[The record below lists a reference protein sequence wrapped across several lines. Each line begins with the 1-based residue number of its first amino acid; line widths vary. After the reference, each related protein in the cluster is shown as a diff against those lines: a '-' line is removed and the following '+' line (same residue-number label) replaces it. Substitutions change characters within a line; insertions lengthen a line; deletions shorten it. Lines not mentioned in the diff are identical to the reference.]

1 MKPCHRPATRRRTL
15 TWLAIDVDRLI
26 AGVIEELSEEE
37 GRGPV
42 PVVSGGYREAATPY
56 R

>member
-1 MKPCHRPATRRRTL
+1 MRRRTL
-15 TWLAIDVDRLI
+15 TWLAIDVDRFI
-26 AGVIEELSEEE
+26 AGVIEELREEE

-42 PVVSGGYREAATPY
+42 PVVSGGYREAATPF